1 MIRSAIAM
9 TICAYMWKKTH
20 MQSGG
25 LTRVNMHINS
35 ETKKPLVEWIRGTLA
50 GRGMISP
57 RDPRLLHVVDT
68 VDEAVDCVVAE
79 AWRLRNGD
87 DAGSGAPGAR

>member
-1 MIRSAIAM
+1 M
-9 TICAYMWKKTH
+9 
-20 MQSGG
+20 
-25 LTRVNMHINS
+25 
-35 ETKKPLVEWIRGTLA
+35 EWIGGTLA

>member
-1 MIRSAIAM
+1 MIWETEVTCCSI
-9 TICAYMWKKTH
+9 
-20 MQSGG
+20 
-25 LTRVNMHINS
+25 LTRF
-35 ETKKPLVEWIRGTLA
+35 
-50 GRGMISP
+50 ISP